1 MQLIVSPYLLN
12 LNSYASSILLFI
24 ILGFFCLV
32 FGHQIM
38 HTLRVL
44 VVFEFFGMVINLFFE
59 LVLLLLLA
67 GSLVPKFLL

>member
-1 MQLIVSPYLLN
+1 
-12 LNSYASSILLFI
+12 
-24 ILGFFCLV
+24 
-32 FGHQIM
+32 M